1 MELITVYLKRKTNK
15 NGSKSVI
22 VFNDKDATSLK
33 AILNYGAL
41 PNKRRKLITLNCF
54 TYKCNWI

>member
-33 AILNYGAL
+33 AIFNYGVL

-54 TYKCNWI
+54 MYKCNWI

>member
-22 VFNDKDATSLK
+22 IFNDKDATSLK
-33 AILNYGAL
+33 AMLDYGVL